1 MKNERGII
9 YNYNPG
15 LFFIKCKIVVELNI
29 ILRNRHKVFN
39 ALFKLRQYNHSKY
52 TLEGDNLVIRIY
64 KENYFDPIYDDF
76 LENAAIQKDAYLSSD
91 LLAEFM
97 NRYFNGKCSYCE
109 VRMEYV
115 PLEIDFYRPINGS
128 LNTVD
133 GQFYPDHYKWLK
145 NQNENILSIC
155 VECKRAKSN
164 RFPVEGTVAPVNS
177 YDSRLWKERRLLVQ
191 PCRDYPEKNFVYDES
206 GMIYSKN
213 KRGEVT
219 IDVLNLNRN
228 MLIEMRAQVYSEFSN
243 LCYIFSVNQT
253 SDDLDKI
260 LQEIEPNSIFAGLK
274 RFILFELV
282 ILNDK
287 IPYIKEFEPFFRNIM
302 PKKQLQIF
310 STRHNNEN
318 YKSNDNTNLLNRY
331 TQKTKNYLF
340 RETNNN
346 DYYDVTNENE
356 LFKYFGKQRFIEK
369 IEIHNFKSIRD
380 MKIDFTLSK
389 SSDAPWLMLL
399 GENGVG
405 KSSILQAIAITLM
418 GKEQREK
425 IIKKKPYEYLT
436 KGSNEGSIKIKLS
449 GMQEPISIYLN
460 SNSLEFT
467 GKNHQRP
474 RVLILGYGSTRLL
487 PREEMLSNYKV
498 TWARI
503 ENLFNPFIPLV
514 NVREYL
520 LSLNHEDF
528 NNVKKAIESLFL
540 DEVIIDLDQ
549 INEEVYFEFANSYSK
564 LEDLSDGYQTIIAL
578 AADIMMVMKNRWR
591 NFDAEGIVL
600 IDEIDAHLHPRWNI
614 EIVSRLKKAF
624 PKVQFI
630 ATTHN
635 PLSLR
640 GLIDGEV
647 AVLLENEE
655 REAYITQKLPSQK
668 GFNVEGLLTS
678 KFFGLYDTMPEL
690 HELFD
695 KYYLLLSNPSPNE
708 RQKKEIKNL
717 QDRLS
722 KYEKV
727 GTTLR
732 EQKFYEAVD
741 YYFAHYRK
749 NNVELSDQ
757 EFNNIIED
765 AIKYFE
771 R

>member
-1 MKNERGII
+1 MIRIHKDKYFDSI
-9 YNYNPG
+9 YN
-15 LFFIKCKIVVELNI
+15 EL
-29 ILRNRHKVFN
+29 LEHVT
-39 ALFKLRQYNHSKY
+39 QEKY
-52 TLEGDNLVIRIY
+52 IDEYLLE
-64 KENYFDPIYDDF
+64 K
-76 LENAAIQKDAYLSSD
+76 
-91 LLAEFM
+91 FM
-97 NRYFNGKCSYCE
+97 KRYFNGKCSYCE
-109 VRMEYV
+109 IRMKEL
-115 PLEIDFYRPINGS
+115 PLKIDFYRPINGS
-128 LNTVD
+128 LNTMD
-133 GQFYPDHYKWLK
+133 GEFHPDHYKWLK
-145 NQNENILSIC
+145 NQDDNILSIC

-164 RFPVEGTVAPVNS
+164 RFPVDGDVASINADKNKLV
-177 YDSRLWKERRLLVQ
+177 KERRLLVH
-191 PCRDYPEKNFVYDES
+191 PCRDYPERHFVYAES
-206 GMIYSKN
+206 GMIYYKSK
-213 KRGEVT
+213 KGEIT
-219 IDVLNLNRN
+219 IDVLNLNRG
-228 MLIEMRAQVYSEFSN
+228 MLVEMRAQVYSEFNN
-243 LCYIFSVNQT
+243 LCYLFSMQQ
-253 SDDLDKI
+253 SPYYLKQI
-260 LQEIEPNSIFAGLK
+260 LQEVQLDSIFVGLK
-274 RFILFELV
+274 KFILSEWV
-282 ILNDK
+282 ILNEK
-287 IPYIKEFEPFFRNIM
+287 IPFLQEFEPLLGKRLQEEEVKVLSVRNNKIS
-302 PKKQLQIF
+302 QIDID
-310 STRHNNEN
+310 NNTFYVEDDKRRKRVPTE
-318 YKSNDNTNLLNRY
+318 KS
-331 TQKTKNYLF
+331 
-340 RETNNN
+340 N
-346 DYYDVTNENE
+346 DYYDVSDENDLE
-356 LFKYFGKQRFIEK
+356 KYYGKQRFIEK
-369 IEIHNFKSIRD
+369 IEIYNFKSIRN

-389 SSDAPWLMLL
+389 SSNAPWLMLL

-405 KSSILQAIAITLM
+405 KSSILQAIALTLM
-418 GKEQREK
+418 GKEQRQK

-436 KGSNEGSIKIKLS
+436 KGFDEGSIKIKLS

-460 SNSLEFT
+460 SDSFEFT
-467 GKNHQRP
+467 GENHQRP

-540 DEVIIDLDQ
+540 DEVIIDRDQ
-549 INEEVYFEFANSYSK
+549 IYEEVYFGFANSYSK

-578 AADIMMVMKNRWR
+578 ATDIMMVMKNRWR

-614 EIVSRLKKAF
+614 EIVSRLKNAF
-624 PKVQFI
+624 PKIQFI

-678 KFFGLYDTMPEL
+678 KFFGLYDTMPDL
-690 HELFD
+690 NELFD
-695 KYYLLLSNPSPNE
+695 RYYLLLSNPSPNE
-708 RQKKEIKNL
+708 RQKEEIKNL
-717 QDRLS
+717 QDKLS

-741 YYFAHYRK
+741 YYFAQYRK
-749 NNVELSDQ
+749 NNVELSDE